1 LDFHHHLISLK
12 LNPTITIKQSSVLS
26 PSPNTAPPSLLVQ
39 TQATNGSSS
48 NPSITTEPH
57 FTIITI
63 EFLRAITNSPFSQF
77 KYQTTNSKPWQSSI
91 PLLQLGSTTTV
102 NLSLPL
108 NQTQAALFIV
118 HNPSPN
124 PPITAAVHI
133 EAIKQT
139 PPPCISA
146 TTISSTP
153 QTHSPGPRLSL

>member
-1 LDFHHHLISLK
+1 MASINLQSPPPSHHQF
-12 LNPTITIKQSSVLS
+12 NPNPQFNSTHHSNLAIANCSRGHHKSIPLHSITINHLT
-26 PSPNTAPPSLLVQ
+26 NTAPPSLLVQ

-48 NPSITTEPH
+48 NP
-57 FTIITI
+57 
-63 EFLRAITNSPFSQF
+63 
-77 KYQTTNSKPWQSSI
+77 
-91 PLLQLGSTTTV
+91 STTTV

-139 PPPCISA
+139 PPPC
-146 TTISSTP
+146 
-153 QTHSPGPRLSL
+153 